1 MLLKTE
7 FKKLFIKQYGLI
19 LTLIVFIIKLATSG
33 FLYETSYSHLD
44 HFQQEYYLQYMEQ
57 YGGRITDDKEQEILS
72 LYGEVQSAK
81 ALQTQIMEKR
91 TRGEYETPEEFMQAM
106 SEVPDIIEKYDA
118 IALLYENCKRVSRDK
133 ENLLMLPSDANG
145 MTVGAEY
152 LLIILICYLSAM
164 TCYYERKTVPLT
176 KTAAKGRRSAFYRL
190 TALFSLIFL
199 CWLAFLIT
207 EFVSVI
213 SILGA
218 ENMLCGIGSLSAF
231 EHTLYPSLDI
241 AGGFALIQFTKL
253 IGYLL
258 LASVCII
265 LCTLTKN
272 LPLSLFAPLAAV
284 CVWIYLFSPN
294 NVTYYS
300 PFSLVLGS
308 PYFTG
313 DYYITVGNLVMLQYN
328 SIPTTVFI
336 LLILIAIALIIT
348 AVMIYQGS
356 VKAFRIK
363 NKATVTV
370 ALSMFILLMSGC
382 SYNEQDGQEVVSSRL
397 CTDGINYYNLVT
409 ETDKQSSPTGYKIQ
423 MYDSDL
429 NIIHDDILREVFHDE
444 DINDMLCFDGY
455 LYYWGQKKGAMPHYI
470 HRIDLKTFRK
480 ELVYTS
486 NDSNNVSKYLDTLTI
501 WNDGLTDTGTI
512 RKMFTCGGKLC
523 ILTEEYGVYSID
535 VATGVRT
542 LLFKESYMNDICVA
556 KGKIFYINSD
566 GNPASF
572 DGEKTV
578 MSDRI
583 FFGIC
588 SDGEY
593 VYCTNDNMTYRYN
606 ADNLSEEK
614 FLDTGDIFSVYDG
627 NAISSDGVFITKDG
641 KQTDFQYK
649 DTVWFL
655 NGKLICH
662 SRDGVFFF
670 SFDKEY

>member
-1 MLLKTE
+1 MLLKAE

-19 LTLIVFIIKLATSG
+19 LALIVFIIKLATSG

-57 YGGRITDDKEQEILS
+57 YGGRITDSKEQEILS
-72 LYGEVQSAK
+72 LYGDAESAK
-81 ALQTQIMEKR
+81 ALQSQIIEKNM
-91 TRGEYETPEEFMQAM
+91 RGDYKTSEEFMQAM
-106 SEVPDIIEKYDA
+106 REVPDVIEKYDA
-118 IALLYENCKRVSRDK
+118 IALLYENYKRVSRDK
-133 ENLLMLPSDANG
+133 ENLLMLPSDANV

-152 LLIILICYLSAM
+152 LLIMFICYLSAM
-164 TCYYERKTVPLT
+164 MCYYEQ
-176 KTAAKGRRSAFYRL
+176 KTAPLVKTAVMGRRSAFYRL
-190 TALFSLIFL
+190 AALFSLIFL

-218 ENMLCGIGSLSAF
+218 DNMLCGIGSLSAF
-231 EHTLYPSLDI
+231 EHTPYTSLNI
-241 AGGFALIQFTKL
+241 AGGFALIQLTKL

-272 LPLSLFAPLAAV
+272 LPLSLFTPLAAV

-313 DYYITVGNLVMLQYN
+313 DYYITVGNLTMPQYN
-328 SIPTTVFI
+328 AIPTTVFI

-348 AVMIYQGS
+348 AVMIYRDS
-356 VKAFRIK
+356 VKTVRIK
-363 NKATVTV
+363 NKATLTV

-382 SYNEQDGQEVVSSRL
+382 SYNGRGGQEVVSSRL
-397 CTDGINYYNLVT
+397 CTDGINYYNHVT
-409 ETDKQSSPTGYKIQ
+409 ETDEHSSPTGYKIQ
-423 MYDSDL
+423 MYDSKL
-429 NIIHDDILREVFHDE
+429 NIIYDDILREVFYDE

-455 LYYWGQKKGAMPHYI
+455 LYYSSQKKGTIPHYI
-470 HRIDLKTFRK
+470 HRIDLTTFHK

-486 NDSNNVSKYLDTLTI
+486 DDLNNVSKYLDTLTI

-512 RKMFTCGGKLC
+512 RKMFACGGKFC

-535 VATGVRT
+535 VATGIRT
-542 LLFKESYMNDICVA
+542 LLFKEGYMNDICVVR
-556 KGKIFYINSD
+556 GKVFYINSD
-566 GNPASF
+566 GNPVCF
-572 DGEKTV
+572 DGEKAV
-578 MSDRI
+578 MSDRM
-583 FFGIC
+583 FYGIC

-593 VYCTNDNMTYRYN
+593 VYCTNDNVTYRYN
-606 ADNLSEEK
+606 ADELSEEK
-614 FLDTGDIFSVYDG
+614 FLDTGEIYSVYDG
-627 NAISSDGVFITKDG
+627 NAISSEGVFISKDG
-641 KQTDFQYK
+641 RQTDFHYE
-649 DTVWFL
+649 DTVQFL
-655 NGKLICH
+655 NGKPICH
-662 SRDGVFFF
+662 SRDGLFFYD
-670 SFDKEY
+670 FDD